1 MLEEFAGHV
10 FIGRV
15 FSGQLQGNGQHVE
28 AVHPHPARPIRL
40 FDVASRGK
48 RRAAVEDADIIQTE
62 KAALKNVSSLG
73 VFAIHPPGEVQQKF
87 LKHSLEKSAVAL
99 AAALLL
105 DLVDAPCR
113 PRVDWRVDVA
123 EGPFVGRQLAVG
135 VHVPLTR
142 HEHEL
147 FLGEVG
153 IDERERNAVKR
164 EIPGRVPR
172 IFPLVGHGDDV
183 GVVEMAPL
191 MVAPVEPFARRFRS
205 RRIAFDPAI

>member
-1 MLEEFAGHV
+1 QADNGAHFERKRAPVRGMQAVIIKAIRDVPKLDTLAADIVHCPANMSKVLEEFAGNV

-15 FSGQLQGNGQHVE
+15 FYGQLQGNGQHVE
-28 AVHPHPARPIRL
+28 TVHPHPARPIRL

-113 PRVDWRVDVA
+113 PRVDWRVGVA
-123 EGPFVGRQLAVG
+123 
-135 VHVPLTR
+135 
-142 HEHEL
+142 
-147 FLGEVG
+147 
-153 IDERERNAVKR
+153 
-164 EIPGRVPR
+164 
-172 IFPLVGHGDDV
+172 
-183 GVVEMAPL
+183 
-191 MVAPVEPFARRFRS
+191 
-205 RRIAFDPAI
+205 